1 MNIESTQLSDL
12 QLDPA
17 NVRKHDGANIDAIKA
32 SLTKFGQQK
41 PIVVNEDGIVIAG
54 NGTLRAAQALGWT
67 HIDTVTTPLQGSDA
81 TAYAIADNRTAELA
95 QWDDPALA
103 ETLAALQNEEG
114 FDHLAAGFTDA
125 EIEALIGGA
134 VGLGDDGGNNGTL
147 AERFGAVPVSVLN
160 SREGWWQDRK
170 RGWVG
175 LGIKSEVGRGGELH
189 TGSTIDS
196 RAGEKYEGG
205 RSAWQNEGTSI
216 FDPVLCELMY
226 AWFCPD
232 GGTVLDP
239 FAGGSVRGIV
249 ASKMGRKYTGQ
260 ELRAEQVNANK
271 VQAEELCSD
280 NAPTWHTGDSAD
292 ILKTCGDIQAD
303 FVFSC
308 PPYADLEVY
317 SDDPADLSNMPYK
330 DFIAAYRDII
340 AKTCSLLKPNRFA
353 CFVVG
358 DVRDKKGNYRNF
370 VGDTVEAFRSAGLEY
385 YNEGVLVTA
394 MGSLPIRVGRQFN
407 AGRKLGKT
415 HQNFLVFVKGDS
427 KKATQACGD
436 VYVPQIDEGDDG

>member
-125 EIEALIGGA
+125 EIGALIGGA

-170 RGWVG
+170 REWLG
-175 LGIKSEVGRGGELH
+175 LGIKSEIGRDGQANALAS
-189 TGSTIDS
+189 TFKGSAQS
-196 RAGEKYEGG
+196 KNAGVLDLGV
-205 RSAWQNEGTSI
+205 SI

-232 GGTVLDP
+232 GGAVLDP

-340 AKTCSLLKPNRFA
+340 AKTCSLLKHNRFA

-370 VGDTVEAFRSAGLEY
+370 VGDTVEAFRAAGLEY
-385 YNEGVLVTA
+385 YNEGILVTPFGTLG
-394 MGSLPIRVGRQFN
+394 MQTSRNFPI
-407 AGRKLGKT
+407 GRKLGKT
-415 HQNFLVFVKGDS
+415 HQNILVFVKGDG
-427 KKATQACGD
+427 KKAAKACGD
-436 VYVPQIDEGDDG
+436 VYIPPMEDSEESNG